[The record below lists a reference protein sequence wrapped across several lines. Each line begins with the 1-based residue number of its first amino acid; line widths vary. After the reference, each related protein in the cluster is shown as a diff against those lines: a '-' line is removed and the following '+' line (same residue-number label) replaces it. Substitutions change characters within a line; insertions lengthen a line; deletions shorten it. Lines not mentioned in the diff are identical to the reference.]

1 MRVTSA
7 AGTDLT
13 ARLAGAFRAGSSGV
27 TTEPGTIAHWPG
39 GLCLAFPAAHCVE
52 GVVVLAPGDINLTF
66 KTYVREP
73 VTLRIEDDHVVAIE
87 GTGVD
92 ADLFRSY
99 LAAFGD
105 RESYAV
111 SHVGFG
117 MNRNAPLGL
126 PRALRQG
133 ADQRHRGARVR
144 RQLPLLDR
152 RERERRALHGGPLRP
167 ADARLHGRP
176 RRPRRGGR
184 GRAAGRA
191 GLS

>member
-1 MRVTSA
+1 M
-7 AGTDLT
+7 
-13 ARLAGAFRAGSSGV
+13 
-27 TTEPGTIAHWPG
+27 
-39 GLCLAFPAAHCVE
+39 
-52 GVVVLAPGDINLTF
+52 LAPGDINLTF

-87 GTGVD
+87 GDGLD

-117 MNRNAPLGL
+117 MNRDRALGL

-144 RQLPLLDR
+144 GQLPLLDGR
-152 RERERRALHGGPLRP
+152 QRERRAATRQGHFDLPMRNCTVALDGRVVV
-167 ADARLHGRP
+167 DAGALQGDL
-176 RRPRRGGR
+176 
-184 GRAAGRA
+184 A
-191 GLS
+191 